1 MDVKWHFFW
10 VLAIG
15 ICNGQGDNMAAL
27 TALVKEMKEEISAM
41 KSAMVSGFTSV
52 CPLIAAQTKPKDC
65 RDHQLLGRNVS
76 GVYNIYLPESKE
88 KTQVYCDMET
98 EGGGWTVIQKR
109 RDGTQNF
116 YTSYNDYEVGFGNVT
131 SEHWLGNKNIYTIT
145 SNGEYEL
152 LVVLTDF
159 QNTTK
164 KAKYS
169 SFSLKGPT
177 TSYELEVSGY
187 SGDAVDTGKI
197 QEDMSSHSGDTGKI
211 QEDMSG
217 HSGDTSKIQEDMSGH
232 SGDTGKI
239 QEDMSCHSGGTGKI
253 QQEMLGLSSD
263 AGDTGKIQQGMPSH
277 SDVAC
282 EIRQE
287 MSSHA
292 GGTGKIQQDIL
303 GHSGDA
309 GKNQQEMSG
318 CSADACKI
326 Q

>member
-187 SGDAVDTGKI
+187 SGDA
-197 QEDMSSHSGDTGKI
+197 GDSLAF
-211 QEDMSG
+211 DHNG
-217 HSGDTSKIQEDMSGH
+217 HAFSTADHDKDGSKDINCAQKH
-232 SGDTGKI
+232 
-239 QEDMSCHSGGTGKI
+239 HGGYWY
-253 QQEMLGLSSD
+253 
-263 AGDTGKIQQGMPSH
+263 
-277 SDVAC
+277 
-282 EIRQE
+282 
-287 MSSHA
+287 
-292 GGTGKIQQDIL
+292 
-303 GHSGDA
+303 
-309 GKNQQEMSG
+309 SG
-318 CSADACKI
+318 CFKSNINGLWGKPGEQGIIWGSYHSWQMYVLKETTMMIRPTALN
-326 Q
+326 